1 MAVPSVSVIMPAYNA
16 ERFIARGMASAL
28 AQSAGD
34 LELIV
39 VDDGSTDATAA
50 RVSACSDPRVRLIR
64 QPNRGVSRARNR
76 GLREATGDWVAFLDS
91 DDEWAPDFL
100 ASMLGALSSAPHAV
114 LAYCGWQNV
123 GLAGPRGAPWV
134 PPDFEAGD
142 KLLSFMDMCP
152 WPIHAALTRRAQ
164 LLEAGGFPE
173 QYTHAEDYS
182 LWLEVAAFRPIV
194 RVPRVLAY
202 YHWHDGPRATHQVVR
217 MACQRRAVLRD
228 FVARHPEAERQLGR
242 EKLAELIEG
251 KLVGEGFD
259 RYWGGDLESARGIFR
274 AAMALGLGTASQWLR
289 MLPAWLPLSWH
300 RRLLGVISR

>member
-1 MAVPSVSVIMPAYNA
+1 MSTPRVSVVMPAYNA

-28 AQSAGD
+28 VQSESD
-34 LELIV
+34 LELII
-39 VDDGSTDATAA
+39 VDDGSTDSTAT
-50 RVSACSDPRVRLIR
+50 RVQACTDPRVRLIR
-64 QPNRGVSRARNR
+64 QANSGVSRARNR
-76 GLREATGDWVAFLDS
+76 GLREAAGEWVAFLDS

-100 ASMLGALSSAPHAV
+100 AVMLAALAAAPQAV

-123 GLAGPRGAPWV
+123 GLKGPRGAPWV
-134 PPDFEAGD
+134 PPDFETGD
-142 KLLSFMDMCP
+142 KLLAFLDMCP
-152 WPIHAALTRRAQ
+152 WPIHAAVTRRLL

-194 RVPRVLAY
+194 RVPRVMAF
-202 YHWHDGPRATHQVVR
+202 YHWHDGPRATQHAVR
-217 MACQRRAVLRD
+217 MAVQRRAVLRG
-228 FVARHPEAERQLGR
+228 FVARHPEAEQQLGR
-242 EKLAELIEG
+242 AQLSELIEG

-274 AAMALGLGTASQWLR
+274 AAMALRLGSASQWLR

-300 RRLLGVISR
+300 RRLLGVIRR